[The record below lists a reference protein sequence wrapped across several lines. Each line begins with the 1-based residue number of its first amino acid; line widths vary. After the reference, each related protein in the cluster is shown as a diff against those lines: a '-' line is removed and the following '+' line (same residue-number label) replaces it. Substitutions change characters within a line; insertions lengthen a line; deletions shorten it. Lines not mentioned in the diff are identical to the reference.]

1 MIEREHAI
9 RTCSIQQHNIHTMY
23 MCVTYWLAAGKQ
35 STRCEEV
42 IATPVRLPSNYTTDV
57 RCYAA
62 TDALEWKDGVL
73 SMFP

>member
-1 MIEREHAI
+1 
-9 RTCSIQQHNIHTMY
+9 

-42 IATPVRLPSNYTTDV
+42 IATPVRLPSNYTTDA